1 MLICL
6 KNGCQLFSVFF
17 ITVTAN
23 ESEACCE
30 DDDIEALT
38 SRAVG
43 ERNELSTEEKLQ
55 NVSDQCALDQNISKT
70 KSQ

>member
-1 MLICL
+1 MDA
-6 KNGCQLFSVFF
+6 NYFRFF

-43 ERNELSTEEKLQ
+43 ERNDLRRTEEQLQ
-55 NVSDQCALDQNISKT
+55 NVPDQNVL
-70 KSQ
+70 

>member
-1 MLICL
+1 MGA
-6 KNGCQLFSVFF
+6 NYFPFFF

-43 ERNELSTEEKLQ
+43 ERNELSTE
-55 NVSDQCALDQNISKT
+55 
-70 KSQ
+70 